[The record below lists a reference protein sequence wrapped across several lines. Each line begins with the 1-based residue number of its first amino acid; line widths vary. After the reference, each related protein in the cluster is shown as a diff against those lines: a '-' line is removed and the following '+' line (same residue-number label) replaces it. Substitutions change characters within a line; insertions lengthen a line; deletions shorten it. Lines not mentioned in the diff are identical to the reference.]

1 MTDKRI
7 KKIVIIGGGTAG
19 WMSAAAISHIFKN
32 KYANITLIES
42 ETIGTIGV
50 GEATIPQ
57 ILTFNNMLGIDEN
70 EFVKRTQATFKLGIE
85 FVNWKHI
92 GQRYIHPF
100 GDYGIDMEG
109 ISFHHYWLKENQRR
123 AQVGLSE
130 INIEDYCI
138 QAVAAR
144 HGKFMRPIKA
154 ERSILEKIV
163 YAFQFDASL
172 YAAYLRNFSEQR
184 GVTRIEGRIVEA
196 QQDSETGYIQSVN
209 LDNGKQ
215 IDGDLF
221 IDCSGFRGLLIEEK
235 LHAGY
240 KEWSNWLPCDRAVA
254 VPCKSNG
261 EPTPYTRATA
271 HSAGWQWR
279 IPLQHRIGNGHVF
292 SSQFMSADEATKIL
306 LENLDGPAI
315 RDPLQLRFTTG
326 HRKKFWDKNVVS
338 LGLAA
343 GFLEPLESTSIHL
356 VQSGLAKLM
365 TLFPHNGINQID
377 IDYFNQQTTL
387 EYERVRDFLILHYHA
402 TERTDSEFWNY
413 CRNMNVPDFL
423 KTKMELFK
431 KSGRIFRADDEL
443 FNETSWLAVFTGQ
456 GLDAQDYHPV
466 ADVLP
471 ATEIENRLGHI
482 RDAVLKSAEVMPTHA
497 QFIKENCQA
506 SSVNM

>member
-1 MTDKRI
+1 
-7 KKIVIIGGGTAG
+7 
-19 WMSAAAISHIFKN
+19 
-32 KYANITLIES
+32 
-42 ETIGTIGV
+42 
-50 GEATIPQ
+50 
-57 ILTFNNMLGIDEN
+57 
-70 EFVKRTQATFKLGIE
+70 
-85 FVNWKHI
+85 
-92 GQRYIHPF
+92 
-100 GDYGIDMEG
+100 
-109 ISFHHYWLKENQRR
+109 
-123 AQVGLSE
+123 
-130 INIEDYCI
+130 
-138 QAVAAR
+138 
-144 HGKFMRPIKA
+144 
-154 ERSILEKIV
+154 
-163 YAFQFDASL
+163 
-172 YAAYLRNFSEQR
+172 
-184 GVTRIEGRIVEA
+184 
-196 QQDSETGYIQSVN
+196 
-209 LDNGKQ
+209 
-215 IDGDLF
+215 
-221 IDCSGFRGLLIEEK
+221 
-235 LHAGY
+235 
-240 KEWSNWLPCDRAVA
+240 
-254 VPCKSNG
+254 
-261 EPTPYTRATA
+261 
-271 HSAGWQWR
+271 
-279 IPLQHRIGNGHVF
+279 
-292 SSQFMSADEATKIL
+292 MSADEATKIL

-423 KTKMELFK
+423 KTKIELFK